1 MHDRSSWRLGRRPT
15 VVRLARSDRLRI
27 AGSRR
32 PHRLGELLADPSLTL
47 PLAVDVKDGR
57 AIAQVV
63 DALRAARALGSSRVW
78 CRSTRAVAW
87 AAQVAA
93 PAEIALLRNTR
104 GAAATMRYLDD
115 ASGVGAAA
123 VSLHQDAV
131 TAAVVARAHSLGLV
145 AYAWVVQADGHARV
159 LAAGVD
165 GVVTDWPRIALAELL
180 RQGERC

>member
-1 MHDRSSWRLGRRPT
+1 M
-15 VVRLARSDRLRI
+15 
-27 AGSRR
+27 
-32 PHRLGELLADPSLTL
+32 
-47 PLAVDVKDGR
+47 
-57 AIAQVV
+57 
-63 DALRAARALGSSRVW
+63 
-78 CRSTRAVAW
+78 
-87 AAQVAA
+87 
-93 PAEIALLRNTR
+93 LRNTR